1 MDPLFSLSAAF
12 TYKSANDQRN
22 HTEQSTISFVEEI
35 DTESVPTSVEFS
47 NSSSYVATGAA
58 RYGPGVSISRNTVNT
73 GVITSLIST
82 GPMSVTRNSDA
93 ILNSDLEVPRITE
106 TLLPVGKAECVSMRD
121 GTERVSMRDG
131 TERVSMRDGTERV
144 SMRDGTERVS
154 MRDGTSFGV
163 IPKHAF
169 VPATSS
175 QGKSAQP
182 APPQSPAAVLQVFE
196 STRLTA

>member
-144 SMRDGTERVS
+144 SMRDGT
-154 MRDGTSFGV
+154 SFGV

>member
-131 TERVSMRDGTERV
+131 T
-144 SMRDGTERVS
+144 
-154 MRDGTSFGV
+154 SFGV